1 MLKAKELMNS
11 QVVSIAPEEGVCEA
25 MRLMALNH
33 ITGLPVVAEDG
44 LLVGMITEKDL
55 LGLLYHNLED
65 PGMDRVGGKV
75 GEYMTRN
82 VVCFDAEDSLEEI
95 VECLSMRN
103 FRRVPILSR
112 GRLVGIISRRDIIRH
127 LTDLQRQ
134 TEVARDNILE
144 LLY

>member
-1 MLKAKELMNS
+1 MNT
-11 QVVSIAPEEGVCEA
+11 QVVTIAPEEGLCEA
-25 MRLMALNH
+25 MRLMALNE
-33 ITGLPVVAEDG
+33 ITGLPVVTEDG

-65 PGMDRVGGKV
+65 PDLDRVSGKV
-75 GEYMTRN
+75 GEHMTRN

-95 VECLSMRN
+95 AECLSTQH
-103 FRRVPILSR
+103 FRRVPILDR
-112 GRLVGIISRRDIIRH
+112 GRLVGIISRRDVIRH

-134 TEVARDNILE
+134 TEVARYNILE